1 MCGAVIVLTVGITT
15 SMALN
20 GVLDSSLVGLAMS
33 YMLMIALQLY
43 NLIRFGAD
51 TEMQMNPVERV
62 IHYSQIPTENYEGNE
77 PTADWPSRGEMC
89 MERIAIRYAEHLP
102 PVIDGVTLYIK
113 PGEKV
118 GICGRTGSG
127 KSSLTLALF
136 RLIQTFKGTIKID
149 GIDIAGLPLTTLRQ
163 RLSIIPQDPVL
174 FTGTIRSN
182 LDPLKRN
189 TDGELWEA
197 LRIAQ
202 LKDVVSSFDAGLDSP
217 VSEGGENFSVGQ
229 RQLFC
234 LARAFLRNS
243 RVLIMDEATASIDY
257 YTEKILQE
265 VVSTVFKDKTVLT
278 IAHRVS
284 TIMNSDTIWVLSD
297 GENIDCDTP
306 DNLLADVHSIFYN
319 MVQSNK

>member
-1 MCGAVIVLTVGITT
+1 
-15 SMALN
+15 
-20 GVLDSSLVGLAMS
+20 
-33 YMLMIALQLY
+33 
-43 NLIRFGAD
+43 
-51 TEMQMNPVERV
+51 
-62 IHYSQIPTENYEGNE
+62 
-77 PTADWPSRGEMC
+77 
-89 MERIAIRYAEHLP
+89 MEI
-102 PVIDGVTLYIK
+102 
-113 PGEKV
+113 
-118 GICGRTGSG
+118 
-127 KSSLTLALF
+127 
-136 RLIQTFKGTIKID
+136 
-149 GIDIAGLPLTTLRQ
+149 
-163 RLSIIPQDPVL
+163 
-174 FTGTIRSN
+174 
-182 LDPLKRN
+182 
-189 TDGELWEA
+189 WEA

-297 GENIDCDTP
+297 GEIVECDTP
-306 DNLLADVHSIFYN
+306 ENLLNDVHSIFYN